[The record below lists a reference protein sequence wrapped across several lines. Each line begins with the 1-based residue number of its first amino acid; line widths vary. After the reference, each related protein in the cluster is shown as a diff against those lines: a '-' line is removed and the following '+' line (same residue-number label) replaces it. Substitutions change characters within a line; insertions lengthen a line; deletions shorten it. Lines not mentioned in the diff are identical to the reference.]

1 MKMKVSTRIILTIFL
16 IVVIALCLFLLA
28 TMFRLID
35 ADYLTLSVQ
44 TMLLGNIGF
53 KILYAAIFV
62 VMIVVAFMLM
72 FFGIKKERAKTAE
85 IKTFESGRVS
95 IAIPALEELVRK
107 YIRETPDISLEEVR
121 VDYASAAL
129 KIAMKVSMPCNIS
142 IPETTE
148 LAQNGLREYIQT
160 HSGIAVS
167 DIKMIVSAVSDPI
180 KTTDFSG
187 GY

>member
-1 MKMKVSTRIILTIFL
+1 MRKNS
-16 IVVIALCLFLLA
+16 A
-28 TMFRLID
+28 
-35 ADYLTLSVQ
+35 
-44 TMLLGNIGF
+44 
-53 KILYAAIFV
+53 
-62 VMIVVAFMLM
+62 
-72 FFGIKKERAKTAE
+72 ERAKTAE

-160 HSGIAVS
+160 HSGIPVS